1 MGVTA
6 LVMAGGKGT
15 RMALSEEKPLLQVGG
30 KPIIQHVITAL
41 KNAKKISAI
50 VVAVS
55 DYTPKTAKAMQ
66 EFPVHVIKTPGKEYV
81 SDMGYAVRKLGLQTV
96 LAIGADLPLVTA
108 EIIDAIVDRYES
120 CGKPALSVVVSNEMK
135 AQLGLDGKYGYELNG
150 MHVVPAGI
158 NVIDGRMINE
168 EELEQEICVLDRM
181 EVAMNINTTREL
193 RIAENLFKKAVEGSQ
208 KIGA

>member
-1 MGVTA
+1 M
-6 LVMAGGKGT
+6 
-15 RMALSEEKPLLQVGG
+15 
-30 KPIIQHVITAL
+30 
-41 KNAKKISAI
+41 
-50 VVAVS
+50 
-55 DYTPKTAKAMQ
+55 
-66 EFPVHVIKTPGKEYV
+66 
-81 SDMGYAVRKLGLQTV
+81 
-96 LAIGADLPLVTA
+96 
-108 EIIDAIVDRYES
+108 DRYES

-135 AQLGLDGKYGYELNG
+135 TQLGLDGKYGYELNG

-181 EVAMNINTTREL
+181 EVAMNINTTQEL